1 MKGEQIM
8 RNVTKPTEGE
18 WFEVKPQD
26 INQKLFR
33 RKRKDEEQERVR
45 KIIIEAFVEMKENP
59 EEYGRSFKTMM
70 PEKTWDSKTVFE
82 LKKMACQLGDHNANW
97 VEQALEWAQRIANGE
112 SWEAICDDV
121 DTANWYRL
129 VVWKYGYTRRVG
141 GSSVDCDKYI
151 FYTASCVHDNNLD
164 DFDHH
169 SFIQRY
175 NVASHKPYSRFISH
189 IGFLFSYN
197 STIIF
202 LKSSSYTFF
211 FAISDTLLS
220 DWCT

>member
-8 RNVTKPTEGE
+8 RNVTLKVNGRKMTFSEKEISSILEEHFSRQKPTEGE

-33 RKRKDEEQERVR
+33 RKRKNEEQERVR

-141 GSSVDCDKYI
+141 GSSVDSEYI

-164 DFDHH
+164 DYDHP
-169 SFIQRY
+169 Y
-175 NVASHKPYSRFISH
+175 NTVPLVVLY
-189 IGFLFSYN
+189 
-197 STIIF
+197 
-202 LKSSSYTFF
+202 
-211 FAISDTLLS
+211 DE
-220 DWCT
+220 

>member
-82 LKKMACQLGDHNANW
+82 LKKMACQLGDHNASW
-97 VEQALEWAQRIANGE
+97 VTTMPIGSNRPLNGPSE
-112 SWEAICDDV
+112 SQ
-121 DTANWYRL
+121 TANRGKPFAMTW
-129 VVWKYGYTRRVG
+129 
-141 GSSVDCDKYI
+141 
-151 FYTASCVHDNNLD
+151 
-164 DFDHH
+164 
-169 SFIQRY
+169 IQL
-175 NVASHKPYSRFISH
+175 
-189 IGFLFSYN
+189 IG
-197 STIIF
+197 T
-202 LKSSSYTFF
+202 
-211 FAISDTLLS
+211 D
-220 DWCT
+220 

>member
-151 FYTASCVHDNNLD
+151 LYTLV
-164 DFDHH
+164 
-169 SFIQRY
+169 
-175 NVASHKPYSRFISH
+175 FISVP
-189 IGFLFSYN
+189 ILNFSVLGNFITIVNIYSIYFSTFGIIISSLFD
-197 STIIF
+197 I
-202 LKSSSYTFF
+202 
-211 FAISDTLLS
+211 
-220 DWCT
+220 

>member
-1 MKGEQIM
+1 
-8 RNVTKPTEGE
+8 
-18 WFEVKPQD
+18 
-26 INQKLFR
+26 
-33 RKRKDEEQERVR
+33 
-45 KIIIEAFVEMKENP
+45 MKENP

-112 SWEAICDDV
+112 SWEAICYDV

-164 DFDHH
+164 DYDHP
-169 SFIQRY
+169 Y
-175 NVASHKPYSRFISH
+175 NTVPLVVLY
-189 IGFLFSYN
+189 
-197 STIIF
+197 
-202 LKSSSYTFF
+202 
-211 FAISDTLLS
+211 DE
-220 DWCT
+220 

>member
-8 RNVTKPTEGE
+8 RNVTLKVNGRKMTFSEKEISSILEEHFSRQKPTEGE

-33 RKRKDEEQERVR
+33 RKRKNEEQERVR

-112 SWEAICDDV
+112 SWEAICNDV

-141 GSSVDCDKYI
+141 GSSVVGGKYI

-164 DFDHH
+164 DYDHP
-169 SFIQRY
+169 Y
-175 NVASHKPYSRFISH
+175 NTVPLVVLY
-189 IGFLFSYN
+189 
-197 STIIF
+197 
-202 LKSSSYTFF
+202 
-211 FAISDTLLS
+211 DE
-220 DWCT
+220 